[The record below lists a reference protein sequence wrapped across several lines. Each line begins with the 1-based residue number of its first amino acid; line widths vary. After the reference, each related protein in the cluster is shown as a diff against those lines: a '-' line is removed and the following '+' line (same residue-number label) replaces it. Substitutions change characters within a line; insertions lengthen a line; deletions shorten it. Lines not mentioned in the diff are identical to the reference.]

1 MNEQLTK
8 WGMLGLAIWVAV
20 LTWMVATQ
28 PVATSSKHQAGNAGP
43 VVAYV
48 HGDSLQQGMHLLQ
61 NLQANL
67 MAQIETREAQLQQ
80 EAKPLQEE
88 AQELLAYANGGQ
100 ATDDELNIAQGRI
113 MEIEAQLGQMQ
124 RAAESQIVQAEQN
137 MQAVIAEALRRELEA
152 FAKEEGIDM
161 ILNWG
166 LSGEGVLYG
175 GEPMDI
181 THEVLDRLNANHPM
195 TELETLTD

>member
-28 PVATSSKHQAGNAGP
+28 PVATSSKHQAENAGP

-137 MQAVIAEALRRELEA
+137 MQSVIAEALRRELEA

-195 TELETLTD
+195 TKLETPTD

>member
-8 WGMLGLAIWVAV
+8 WGVLGLAIWVAV
-20 LTWMVATQ
+20 LTWMVATK
-28 PVATSSKHQAGNAGP
+28 PKANSSTHQAGNAGP

-67 MAQIETREAQLQQ
+67 MAQIETREDQLQQ

-88 AQELLAYANGGQ
+88 AQELLAYANSGQ

-175 GEPMDI
+175 GEPLDI
-181 THEVLDRLNANHPM
+181 TPQVLDRLNANHPL
-195 TELETLTD
+195 TEFETPAD

>member
-1 MNEQLTK
+1 MNDQLTK
-8 WGMLGLAIWVAV
+8 WGVLGLAIWVAV

-28 PVATSSKHQAGNAGP
+28 PGANSPRHHRGGTGP

-88 AQELLAYANGGQ
+88 AQELLAYANSGQ
-100 ATDDELNIAQGRI
+100 ATDDELSIAQSRV

-124 RAAESQIVQAEQN
+124 RIAESQIVQAEQN

-181 THEVLDRLNANHPM
+181 TPQVLDRLNANHPL
-195 TELETLTD
+195 TELETPAD